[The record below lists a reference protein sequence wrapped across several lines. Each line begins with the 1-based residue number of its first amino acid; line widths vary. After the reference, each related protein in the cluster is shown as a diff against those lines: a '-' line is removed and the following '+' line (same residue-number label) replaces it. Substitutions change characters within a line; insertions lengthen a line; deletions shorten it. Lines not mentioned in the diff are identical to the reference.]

1 MQPELP
7 KERGESPRHAPLPG
21 GSEESSPLQTCP
33 ILMGRPGRLWPCHPE
48 KGPRDR
54 PLHRPV
60 LWSLVLA
67 GGGAALS
74 QLKLAAKGGF
84 IRVPLKEMLIV
95 TFLHD

>member
-1 MQPELP
+1 MRRFQVGLRREFSPANLP
-7 KERGESPRHAPLPG
+7 YPDGAAG
-21 GSEESSPLQTCP
+21 AV
-33 ILMGRPGRLWPCHPE
+33 WPCHPE

-54 PLHRPV
+54 PLHRLV